1 MHFMIQS
8 TLHIAIIMDG
18 NGRWAQTRGLPR
30 TAGHRAGADAVR
42 RVVEAA
48 PELGVG
54 VLTLYAFSSDN
65 WRRPA
70 AEVETLMR
78 LLRSY
83 LRSEVE
89 KLRENGVRLSFIGR
103 RDRLSPV
110 LVSMIDAAEAAT
122 RPGRK
127 LHLRIALDYSS
138 RDAIVDAARA
148 AAASGEFTREAFAR
162 QLDSPDVDLLIRTSG
177 EKRVSDYLLWEIA
190 YSEFHFTSCH
200 WPDFDKQQLA
210 EAVREFHA
218 RERRYGGLP
227 AAV

>member
-1 MHFMIQS
+1 
-8 TLHIAIIMDG
+8 MDG
-18 NGRWAQTRGLPR
+18 NGRWAQSRGLPR
-30 TAGHRAGADAVR
+30 TEGHRAGADAVR

-48 PELGVG
+48 PDLGVG

-78 LLRSY
+78 LLRAY
-83 LRSEVE
+83 LRNEVE
-89 KLRENGVRLSFIGR
+89 KLRKNGVRLSFIGR

-110 LVSMIDAAEAAT
+110 LARMIVAAEDAT
-122 RPGRK
+122 RAGRK

-138 RDAIVDAARA
+138 RDAIVAAARSMA
-148 AAASGEFTREAFAR
+148 ETGVFSRDAFAS

-190 YSEFHFTSCH
+190 YAEFHFTTCH
-200 WPDFDKQQLA
+200 WPDFGRPELA
-210 EAVREFHA
+210 EALREFHS

>member
-1 MHFMIQS
+1 MIQS

-18 NGRWAQTRGLPR
+18 NGRWAQSRGLPR
-30 TAGHRAGADAVR
+30 TEGHRAGADAVR

-48 PELGVG
+48 PELGIG

-78 LLRSY
+78 LLRAY
-83 LRSEVE
+83 LRNEVE
-89 KLRENGVRLSFIGR
+89 KLRKNGVRLSFIGR

-110 LVSMIDAAEAAT
+110 LARMIDSAEDAT
-122 RPGRK
+122 RAGRK

-138 RDAIVDAARA
+138 RDAIVAAAR
-148 AAASGEFTREAFAR
+148 SMSETGVFSREALAS
-162 QLDSPDVDLLIRTSG
+162 QLNSPDVDLLIRTSG

-190 YSEFHFTSCH
+190 YAEFHFTQCH
-200 WPDFDKQQLA
+200 WPDFGRQELGQ
-210 EAVREFHA
+210 AVREFHS
-218 RERRYGGLP
+218 RERRYGGLT

>member
-1 MHFMIQS
+1 
-8 TLHIAIIMDG
+8 MDG
-18 NGRWAQTRGLPR
+18 NGRWAQSRGLPR

-89 KLRENGVRLSFIGR
+89 NLRENGVRLSFIGR

-110 LVSMIDAAEAAT
+110 LSRMIDAAENMT
-122 RPGRK
+122 RAGRK

-138 RDAIVDAARA
+138 RDAIVAAARA
-148 AAASGEFTREAFAR
+148 VAESGEFTRDAFAHK
-162 QLDSPDVDLLIRTSG
+162 LDSPDVDLLIRTSG

-190 YSEFHFTSCH
+190 YAEFHFTSCY
-200 WPDFDKQQLA
+200 WPDFGKQELA
-210 EAVREFHA
+210 EALREFQS

>member
-1 MHFMIQS
+1 MTQS

-18 NGRWAQTRGLPR
+18 NGRWAQGRSLPR

-48 PELGVG
+48 PELGIG

-89 KLRENGVRLSFIGR
+89 KMRGNGVRLSFIGR
-103 RDRLSPV
+103 RDRLNPV
-110 LVSMIDAAEAAT
+110 LVSMINSAEDAT
-122 RPGRK
+122 RAGRK

-138 RDAIVDAARA
+138 RDAIVAAARSMA
-148 AAASGEFTREAFAR
+148 ETGEFTRDAFAR
-162 QLDSPDVDLLIRTSG
+162 QIDSPDVDLLIRTSG

-190 YSEFHFTSCH
+190 YAEFHFTTCH
-200 WPDFDKQQLA
+200 WPDFGKQELA
-210 EAVREFHA
+210 EAVREFQT